1 MRVTLCGCLGM
12 FDMEELKKKH
22 ALPVKSSQSCVQ
34 NNNTIIQDII
44 HDSKV
49 NCGHFG
55 RQVLLFQSSC
65 MHVLFIHFRLPQ
77 HIERPS
83 TIVTNLRVCFVNV
96 IRAENYFTVSKMS
109 ANDAPRLY
117 DLKTVLN
124 NSRKVCFGSFPYR
137 TRRGV

>member
-1 MRVTLCGCLGM
+1 MARVKRLDRLVDENRHHNRFALWTHNARRILGC
-12 FDMEELKKKH
+12 
-22 ALPVKSSQSCVQ
+22 
-34 NNNTIIQDII
+34 
-44 HDSKV
+44 
-49 NCGHFG
+49 FG
-55 RQVLLFQSSC
+55 RKLGVRLLDVSGVLPRIVLVDQVAAAQAWD
-65 MHVLFIHFRLPQ
+65 V
-77 HIERPS
+77 
-83 TIVTNLRVCFVNV
+83 VRVCFVNV